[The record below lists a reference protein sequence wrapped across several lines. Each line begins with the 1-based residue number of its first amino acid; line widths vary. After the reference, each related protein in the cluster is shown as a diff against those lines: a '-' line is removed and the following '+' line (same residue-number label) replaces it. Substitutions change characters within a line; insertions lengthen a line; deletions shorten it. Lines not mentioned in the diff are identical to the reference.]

1 MNKKKG
7 LELRCYNVEFRTTEN
22 DGELVGRPIIYNQET
37 DLEYFREVIDEGS
50 LNAEN
55 LKDVLLCINH
65 NMKNIPLARSRN
77 NNEKSTMQLIIDG
90 EGLKFIAK
98 LDVENNPEARAAYS
112 SVERGDMD
120 GMSFGFRVKRV
131 SWEDIRS
138 EKPLRRIKEFEIV
151 KEVSIVNFPQY
162 TQTEIDVK
170 RNKEILDEA
179 RSNDSLELDT
189 RNRDDL
195 ELEKLKFKV
204 LHGN

>member
-22 DGELVGRPIIYNQET
+22 DGELVGRPIVYNQET

-50 LNAEN
+50 LNSEN

-138 EKPLRRIKEFEIV
+138 DKPLRRIKEFEIV

-179 RSNDSLELDT
+179 RSNDSLELES
-189 RNRDDL
+189 RDDL